1 MSQMNRQQSIL
12 RLLEGHASMTVRE
25 ISEALFYSESSV
37 RRDVREL
44 ESRGLVT
51 HQWGGVMLAPGAAGS
66 FRSGCARTSTPKKRS
81 ASHARRRHWC
91 GTATPSFWTPPPPCG
106 GCSPT

>member
-12 RLLEGHASMTVRE
+12 HLLEGHASMTVRE

-44 ESRGLVT
+44 EARGL
-51 HQWGGVMLAPGAAGS
+51 
-66 FRSGCARTSTPKKRS
+66 
-81 ASHARRRHWC
+81 
-91 GTATPSFWTPPPPCG
+91 
-106 GCSPT
+106 